1 MYIIYYRTG
10 PRDGSKPYT
19 RNRVEE
25 TLVSYPQQT
34 MLNKFKQS
42 WPKMAFVCVLGI
54 VVSYVI
60 GRGREQTAFV
70 WIINAI
76 FSAGMAL
83 LLVGIAHQLT
93 NMHMFTSLSY
103 GVKLLKMIF
112 RNEHK
117 SADDLKDDYIEYSTT
132 GVPKYSGVY
141 FRRADIA
148 KYKFTKSS
156 IPYEIWEGTLSICK
170 DEEFKIIPLGPQK
183 IIYKNGEF
191 FL

>member
-1 MYIIYYRTG
+1 M
-10 PRDGSKPYT
+10 
-19 RNRVEE
+19 
-25 TLVSYPQQT
+25 SYPQQT

-70 WIINAI
+70 WIINAT

-117 SADDLKDDYIEYSTT
+117 SADDLKDDYIEYRDSRKHHDD
-132 GVPKYSGVY
+132 VSLYMLC
-141 FRRADIA
+141 AAILIA
-148 KYKFTKSS
+148 ISALLS
-156 IPYEIWEGTLSICK
+156 LLHTL
-170 DEEFKIIPLGPQK
+170 
-183 IIYKNGEF
+183 
-191 FL
+191 

>member
-1 MYIIYYRTG
+1 
-10 PRDGSKPYT
+10 
-19 RNRVEE
+19 
-25 TLVSYPQQT
+25 

-117 SADDLKDDYIEYSTT
+117 SADDLKDDYIEYRDSRKHHDD
-132 GVPKYSGVY
+132 VSLYMVC
-141 FRRADIA
+141 AAILIA
-148 KYKFTKSS
+148 ISAL
-156 IPYEIWEGTLSICK
+156 LS
-170 DEEFKIIPLGPQK
+170 L
-183 IIYKNGEF
+183 
-191 FL
+191 LHML

>member
-1 MYIIYYRTG
+1 M
-10 PRDGSKPYT
+10 
-19 RNRVEE
+19 
-25 TLVSYPQQT
+25 SYPPQT
-34 MLNKFKQS
+34 LLNKFKQS
-42 WPKMAFVCVLGI
+42 WPKLAFVCVLGI

-117 SADDLKDDYIEYSTT
+117 SADDLKDDYIEYRDSRKHHDD
-132 GVPKYSGVY
+132 VSLYMLC
-141 FRRADIA
+141 AAILIA
-148 KYKFTKSS
+148 ISAL
-156 IPYEIWEGTLSICK
+156 LS
-170 DEEFKIIPLGPQK
+170 L
-183 IIYKNGEF
+183 
-191 FL
+191 LHML

>member
-1 MYIIYYRTG
+1 M
-10 PRDGSKPYT
+10 
-19 RNRVEE
+19 
-25 TLVSYPQQT
+25 SYPQQT

-42 WPKMAFVCVLGI
+42 WPKLAFVCVLGI

-83 LLVGIAHQLT
+83 LFVGIAHQLT

-117 SADDLKDDYIEYSTT
+117 SADDLKDDYIEYRDSRKHHDD
-132 GVPKYSGVY
+132 VSLYMIC
-141 FRRADIA
+141 AAILIA
-148 KYKFTKSS
+148 ISAL
-156 IPYEIWEGTLSICK
+156 LS
-170 DEEFKIIPLGPQK
+170 L
-183 IIYKNGEF
+183 
-191 FL
+191 LHML

>member
-1 MYIIYYRTG
+1 M
-10 PRDGSKPYT
+10 
-19 RNRVEE
+19 
-25 TLVSYPQQT
+25 SYPQQT

-42 WPKMAFVCVLGI
+42 WPKLAFVCVLGT

-83 LLVGIAHQLT
+83 LFVGIGHQLT

-117 SADDLKDDYIEYSTT
+117 SADDLKDDYIEYRDSRKHHDD
-132 GVPKYSGVY
+132 VSLYMLC
-141 FRRADIA
+141 AAILIA
-148 KYKFTKSS
+148 ISAL
-156 IPYEIWEGTLSICK
+156 LS
-170 DEEFKIIPLGPQK
+170 LL
-183 IIYKNGEF
+183 YM
-191 FL
+191 L

>member
-60 GRGREQTAFV
+60 CRGREQTAFV

-117 SADDLKDDYIEYSTT
+117 SADIATAANIMMTYPYICYVQQYSLRYRRCFHYYICFKANETLTNLTLNLKPIMAS
-132 GVPKYSGVY
+132 
-141 FRRADIA
+141 A
-148 KYKFTKSS
+148 KNKRTKKERK
-156 IPYEIWEGTLSICK
+156 PT
-170 DEEFKIIPLGPQK
+170 
-183 IIYKNGEF
+183 
-191 FL
+191 

>member
-1 MYIIYYRTG
+1 M
-10 PRDGSKPYT
+10 
-19 RNRVEE
+19 
-25 TLVSYPQQT
+25 VSYPQQT

-60 GRGREQTAFV
+60 GREREQTAFV
-70 WIINAI
+70 WIINAV

-117 SADDLKDDYIEYSTT
+117 SADDLKDDYIEYRDSRKHHDD
-132 GVPKYSGVY
+132 VSLYMLC
-141 FRRADIA
+141 AAILIA
-148 KYKFTKSS
+148 ISAL
-156 IPYEIWEGTLSICK
+156 LS
-170 DEEFKIIPLGPQK
+170 L
-183 IIYKNGEF
+183 
-191 FL
+191 LHML

>member
-1 MYIIYYRTG
+1 M
-10 PRDGSKPYT
+10 
-19 RNRVEE
+19 
-25 TLVSYPQQT
+25 SYPQQT

-42 WPKMAFVCVLGI
+42 WPKLAFVCVLGI

-117 SADDLKDDYIEYSTT
+117 SADDLKNDYIEYRDSRKHHDD
-132 GVPKYSGVY
+132 VSLYMLC
-141 FRRADIA
+141 AAILIA
-148 KYKFTKSS
+148 ISAL
-156 IPYEIWEGTLSICK
+156 LS
-170 DEEFKIIPLGPQK
+170 L
-183 IIYKNGEF
+183 
-191 FL
+191 LHML

>member
-1 MYIIYYRTG
+1 M
-10 PRDGSKPYT
+10 
-19 RNRVEE
+19 
-25 TLVSYPQQT
+25 SYHQQT

-83 LLVGIAHQLT
+83 LFVGIAHQLT

-117 SADDLKDDYIEYSTT
+117 SADDLKDDYIEYRDSRKHHDD
-132 GVPKYSGVY
+132 VSLYMLC
-141 FRRADIA
+141 AAILIA
-148 KYKFTKSS
+148 ISAL
-156 IPYEIWEGTLSICK
+156 LS
-170 DEEFKIIPLGPQK
+170 L
-183 IIYKNGEF
+183 
-191 FL
+191 LHML

>member
-1 MYIIYYRTG
+1 M
-10 PRDGSKPYT
+10 
-19 RNRVEE
+19 
-25 TLVSYPQQT
+25 SYPQQT

-42 WPKMAFVCVLGI
+42 WPKLAFVCVLGI

-83 LLVGIAHQLT
+83 LFVGIAHQLT

-117 SADDLKDDYIEYSTT
+117 SADDLKDDYIEYRDSRKHHDD
-132 GVPKYSGVY
+132 VSLYMLC
-141 FRRADIA
+141 AAILIA
-148 KYKFTKSS
+148 ISAL
-156 IPYEIWEGTLSICK
+156 LSLLHI
-170 DEEFKIIPLGPQK
+170 L
-183 IIYKNGEF
+183 
-191 FL
+191 

>member
-1 MYIIYYRTG
+1 M
-10 PRDGSKPYT
+10 
-19 RNRVEE
+19 
-25 TLVSYPQQT
+25 SYPQQT

-42 WPKMAFVCVLGI
+42 WPKMAFVCVLGTA
-54 VVSYVI
+54 VSYVI

-117 SADDLKDDYIEYSTT
+117 SADDLKDDYIEYRDSRKHHDD
-132 GVPKYSGVY
+132 VSLYMLC
-141 FRRADIA
+141 AAILIA
-148 KYKFTKSS
+148 ISAL
-156 IPYEIWEGTLSICK
+156 LSLLHI
-170 DEEFKIIPLGPQK
+170 L
-183 IIYKNGEF
+183 
-191 FL
+191 

>member
-1 MYIIYYRTG
+1 M
-10 PRDGSKPYT
+10 
-19 RNRVEE
+19 N
-25 TLVSYPQQT
+25 YPQQT

-70 WIINAI
+70 WIINAT

-83 LLVGIAHQLT
+83 LLVGIGHQLT

-117 SADDLKDDYIEYSTT
+117 SADDLKDDYIEYRDSRKHHDD
-132 GVPKYSGVY
+132 VSLYMLC
-141 FRRADIA
+141 AAILIA
-148 KYKFTKSS
+148 ISAL
-156 IPYEIWEGTLSICK
+156 LS
-170 DEEFKIIPLGPQK
+170 L
-183 IIYKNGEF
+183 
-191 FL
+191 LHML

>member
-1 MYIIYYRTG
+1 M
-10 PRDGSKPYT
+10 
-19 RNRVEE
+19 
-25 TLVSYPQQT
+25 SYPQQT

-42 WPKMAFVCVLGI
+42 WPKLAFVCVLGA

-117 SADDLKDDYIEYSTT
+117 SADDLKDDYIEYRDSRKHHDD
-132 GVPKYSGVY
+132 VSLYMLC
-141 FRRADIA
+141 AAILIA
-148 KYKFTKSS
+148 ISAL
-156 IPYEIWEGTLSICK
+156 LS
-170 DEEFKIIPLGPQK
+170 LL
-183 IIYKNGEF
+183 YM
-191 FL
+191 L

>member
-1 MYIIYYRTG
+1 M
-10 PRDGSKPYT
+10 
-19 RNRVEE
+19 
-25 TLVSYPQQT
+25 VSYPKQT

-54 VVSYVI
+54 AVSYVI

-83 LLVGIAHQLT
+83 LLVGIGHQLT

-117 SADDLKDDYIEYSTT
+117 SADDLKDDYIEYRDSRKHHDD
-132 GVPKYSGVY
+132 VSLYMLC
-141 FRRADIA
+141 AAILIA
-148 KYKFTKSS
+148 ISAL
-156 IPYEIWEGTLSICK
+156 LS
-170 DEEFKIIPLGPQK
+170 L
-183 IIYKNGEF
+183 
-191 FL
+191 LHML

>member
-1 MYIIYYRTG
+1 M
-10 PRDGSKPYT
+10 
-19 RNRVEE
+19 
-25 TLVSYPQQT
+25 VSYPQQT

-54 VVSYVI
+54 AVSYVI

-117 SADDLKDDYIEYSTT
+117 SADDLKDDYIEYRDSRKHHDD
-132 GVPKYSGVY
+132 VSLYMLC
-141 FRRADIA
+141 AAILIA
-148 KYKFTKSS
+148 ISAL
-156 IPYEIWEGTLSICK
+156 LS
-170 DEEFKIIPLGPQK
+170 L
-183 IIYKNGEF
+183 
-191 FL
+191 LRML

>member
-1 MYIIYYRTG
+1 M
-10 PRDGSKPYT
+10 
-19 RNRVEE
+19 
-25 TLVSYPQQT
+25 SYPQQT

-60 GRGREQTAFV
+60 CRGREQTAFV

-83 LLVGIAHQLT
+83 LLVGIAHKLT

-117 SADDLKDDYIEYSTT
+117 SADDLKDDYIEYRDSRKHHDD
-132 GVPKYSGVY
+132 VSLYMLC
-141 FRRADIA
+141 AAILIA
-148 KYKFTKSS
+148 ISAL
-156 IPYEIWEGTLSICK
+156 LS
-170 DEEFKIIPLGPQK
+170 L
-183 IIYKNGEF
+183 
-191 FL
+191 LHML

>member
-1 MYIIYYRTG
+1 MNPNLIHE
-10 PRDGSKPYT
+10 
-19 RNRVEE
+19 NRMEE
-25 TLVSYPQQT
+25 TSVSYPQQT

-117 SADDLKDDYIEYSTT
+117 SADDLKNDYIEYRDSR
-132 GVPKYSGVY
+132 KYHNDVSLYMVC
-141 FRRADIA
+141 AVILIVISA
-148 KYKFTKSS
+148 L
-156 IPYEIWEGTLSICK
+156 LS
-170 DEEFKIIPLGPQK
+170 LL
-183 IIYKNGEF
+183 YM
-191 FL
+191 L

>member
-1 MYIIYYRTG
+1 MNPNLIHE
-10 PRDGSKPYT
+10 
-19 RNRVEE
+19 NRMEE
-25 TLVSYPQQT
+25 TSVSYPQQT

-117 SADDLKDDYIEYSTT
+117 SADDLKDDYIEYRDSRKHHND
-132 GVPKYSGVY
+132 VSLYMVC
-141 FRRADIA
+141 AAILIA
-148 KYKFTKSS
+148 ISA
-156 IPYEIWEGTLSICK
+156 L
-170 DEEFKIIPLGPQK
+170 L
-183 IIYKNGEF
+183 
-191 FL
+191 

>member
-1 MYIIYYRTG
+1 MNPNLIHE
-10 PRDGSKPYT
+10 
-19 RNRVEE
+19 NRMEE
-25 TLVSYPQQT
+25 TSVSYPQQT

-60 GRGREQTAFV
+60 CRGREQTAFV

-117 SADDLKDDYIEYSTT
+117 SADDLKDDYIEYRDSRKHHND
-132 GVPKYSGVY
+132 VSLYMVC
-141 FRRADIA
+141 AAILIA
-148 KYKFTKSS
+148 ISAL
-156 IPYEIWEGTLSICK
+156 LS
-170 DEEFKIIPLGPQK
+170 L
-183 IIYKNGEF
+183 
-191 FL
+191 LHML

>member
-1 MYIIYYRTG
+1 M
-10 PRDGSKPYT
+10 
-19 RNRVEE
+19 
-25 TLVSYPQQT
+25 VSYPQQT

-83 LLVGIAHQLT
+83 LFVGIAHQLT

-117 SADDLKDDYIEYSTT
+117 SADDLKDDYIEYRDSRKHHDD
-132 GVPKYSGVY
+132 VSLYMVC
-141 FRRADIA
+141 AAILIA
-148 KYKFTKSS
+148 ISAL
-156 IPYEIWEGTLSICK
+156 LS
-170 DEEFKIIPLGPQK
+170 L
-183 IIYKNGEF
+183 
-191 FL
+191 LHML

>member
-1 MYIIYYRTG
+1 M
-10 PRDGSKPYT
+10 
-19 RNRVEE
+19 
-25 TLVSYPQQT
+25 SYPQQT

-83 LLVGIAHQLT
+83 LFVGIAHQLT

-117 SADDLKDDYIEYSTT
+117 SADDLKDDYIEYRDSRKHHDD
-132 GVPKYSGVY
+132 VSLYMVC
-141 FRRADIA
+141 AAILIA
-148 KYKFTKSS
+148 ISAL
-156 IPYEIWEGTLSICK
+156 LS
-170 DEEFKIIPLGPQK
+170 L
-183 IIYKNGEF
+183 
-191 FL
+191 LHML

>member
-1 MYIIYYRTG
+1 M
-10 PRDGSKPYT
+10 
-19 RNRVEE
+19 
-25 TLVSYPQQT
+25 SYPQQT
-34 MLNKFKQS
+34 ILNKFKQS

-54 VVSYVI
+54 AVSYVI

-83 LLVGIAHQLT
+83 LFVGIAHQLT

-117 SADDLKDDYIEYSTT
+117 SADDLKDDYIEYRDSRKHHDD
-132 GVPKYSGVY
+132 VSLYMLC
-141 FRRADIA
+141 AAILIA
-148 KYKFTKSS
+148 ISAL
-156 IPYEIWEGTLSICK
+156 LS
-170 DEEFKIIPLGPQK
+170 L
-183 IIYKNGEF
+183 
-191 FL
+191 LHML

>member
-1 MYIIYYRTG
+1 M
-10 PRDGSKPYT
+10 
-19 RNRVEE
+19 
-25 TLVSYPQQT
+25 SYPQQT

-42 WPKMAFVCVLGI
+42 WPKLAFVCVLGT

-103 GVKLLKMIF
+103 VVKLLKMIF

-117 SADDLKDDYIEYSTT
+117 SADDLKDDYIEYRDSRKHHDD
-132 GVPKYSGVY
+132 VSLYMLC
-141 FRRADIA
+141 AAILIA
-148 KYKFTKSS
+148 ISAL
-156 IPYEIWEGTLSICK
+156 LS
-170 DEEFKIIPLGPQK
+170 LL
-183 IIYKNGEF
+183 YM
-191 FL
+191 L

>member
-1 MYIIYYRTG
+1 M
-10 PRDGSKPYT
+10 
-19 RNRVEE
+19 
-25 TLVSYPQQT
+25 VSYPQQT

-76 FSAGMAL
+76 FSAGMVL
-83 LLVGIAHQLT
+83 LFVGIAHQLT

-117 SADDLKDDYIEYSTT
+117 SADDLKNDYIEYRDSRKHHDD
-132 GVPKYSGVY
+132 VSLYMLC
-141 FRRADIA
+141 AAILIA
-148 KYKFTKSS
+148 ISAL
-156 IPYEIWEGTLSICK
+156 LS
-170 DEEFKIIPLGPQK
+170 L
-183 IIYKNGEF
+183 
-191 FL
+191 LHML

>member
-1 MYIIYYRTG
+1 M
-10 PRDGSKPYT
+10 
-19 RNRVEE
+19 
-25 TLVSYPQQT
+25 SYPQQT

-60 GRGREQTAFV
+60 GREREQTAFV
-70 WIINAI
+70 WIINAV

-117 SADDLKDDYIEYSTT
+117 SADDLKNDYIEYRDSRKHHDD
-132 GVPKYSGVY
+132 VSLYMLC
-141 FRRADIA
+141 AAILIA
-148 KYKFTKSS
+148 ISAL
-156 IPYEIWEGTLSICK
+156 LS
-170 DEEFKIIPLGPQK
+170 L
-183 IIYKNGEF
+183 
-191 FL
+191 LHML

>member
-1 MYIIYYRTG
+1 
-10 PRDGSKPYT
+10 
-19 RNRVEE
+19 
-25 TLVSYPQQT
+25 LVSYPQQT

-54 VVSYVI
+54 AVSYVI

-83 LLVGIAHQLT
+83 LLVGIGHQLT

-117 SADDLKDDYIEYSTT
+117 SADDLKDDYIEYRDSRKHHDD
-132 GVPKYSGVY
+132 VSLYMLC
-141 FRRADIA
+141 AAILIA
-148 KYKFTKSS
+148 ISAL
-156 IPYEIWEGTLSICK
+156 LS
-170 DEEFKIIPLGPQK
+170 L
-183 IIYKNGEF
+183 
-191 FL
+191 LHML

>member
-1 MYIIYYRTG
+1 M
-10 PRDGSKPYT
+10 
-19 RNRVEE
+19 
-25 TLVSYPQQT
+25 VSNPQQT

-70 WIINAI
+70 CIINAI

-117 SADDLKDDYIEYSTT
+117 SADDLKNDYIEYRDSRKHHDD
-132 GVPKYSGVY
+132 VSLYMLC
-141 FRRADIA
+141 AAILIA
-148 KYKFTKSS
+148 ISAL
-156 IPYEIWEGTLSICK
+156 LS
-170 DEEFKIIPLGPQK
+170 L
-183 IIYKNGEF
+183 
-191 FL
+191 LHML

>member
-1 MYIIYYRTG
+1 M
-10 PRDGSKPYT
+10 
-19 RNRVEE
+19 
-25 TLVSYPQQT
+25 SYPQQT

-83 LLVGIAHQLT
+83 LFVGIAHQLT

-117 SADDLKDDYIEYSTT
+117 SADDLKDDYIEYRDSRKHHDD
-132 GVPKYSGVY
+132 VSLYMVCAAI
-141 FRRADIA
+141 RIA
-148 KYKFTKSS
+148 ISAL
-156 IPYEIWEGTLSICK
+156 LS
-170 DEEFKIIPLGPQK
+170 L
-183 IIYKNGEF
+183 
-191 FL
+191 LHML

>member
-1 MYIIYYRTG
+1 M
-10 PRDGSKPYT
+10 
-19 RNRVEE
+19 
-25 TLVSYPQQT
+25 VSYPQQT

-83 LLVGIAHQLT
+83 LFVGIAHQLT

-117 SADDLKDDYIEYSTT
+117 SADDLKDDYIEYRDSRKHHND
-132 GVPKYSGVY
+132 VSLYMLC
-141 FRRADIA
+141 AAILIA
-148 KYKFTKSS
+148 ISAL
-156 IPYEIWEGTLSICK
+156 LS
-170 DEEFKIIPLGPQK
+170 L
-183 IIYKNGEF
+183 
-191 FL
+191 LHML

>member
-1 MYIIYYRTG
+1 M
-10 PRDGSKPYT
+10 
-19 RNRVEE
+19 
-25 TLVSYPQQT
+25 VSYPQQT
-34 MLNKFKQS
+34 MLNKFNQS

-83 LLVGIAHQLT
+83 LFVGIAHQLT

-117 SADDLKDDYIEYSTT
+117 SADDLKDDYIEYRDSRKHHDD
-132 GVPKYSGVY
+132 VSLYMLC
-141 FRRADIA
+141 AAILIA
-148 KYKFTKSS
+148 ISAL
-156 IPYEIWEGTLSICK
+156 LS
-170 DEEFKIIPLGPQK
+170 L
-183 IIYKNGEF
+183 
-191 FL
+191 LHML

>member
-1 MYIIYYRTG
+1 M
-10 PRDGSKPYT
+10 
-19 RNRVEE
+19 
-25 TLVSYPQQT
+25 VSYPQQT

-60 GRGREQTAFV
+60 GRKREQTAFV

-83 LLVGIAHQLT
+83 LFVGIAHQLT

-117 SADDLKDDYIEYSTT
+117 SADDLKDDYIEYRDSRKHHDD
-132 GVPKYSGVY
+132 VSLYMLC
-141 FRRADIA
+141 AAILIA
-148 KYKFTKSS
+148 ISAL
-156 IPYEIWEGTLSICK
+156 LS
-170 DEEFKIIPLGPQK
+170 L
-183 IIYKNGEF
+183 
-191 FL
+191 LHML

>member
-1 MYIIYYRTG
+1 M
-10 PRDGSKPYT
+10 
-19 RNRVEE
+19 
-25 TLVSYPQQT
+25 SYPQQT

-42 WPKMAFVCVLGI
+42 WPKLAFVCVLGT

-76 FSAGMAL
+76 FSAGIAL

-117 SADDLKDDYIEYSTT
+117 SADDLKDDYIEYRDSRKHHDD
-132 GVPKYSGVY
+132 VSLYMLC
-141 FRRADIA
+141 AAILIA
-148 KYKFTKSS
+148 ISAL
-156 IPYEIWEGTLSICK
+156 LS
-170 DEEFKIIPLGPQK
+170 LL
-183 IIYKNGEF
+183 YM
-191 FL
+191 L

>member
-1 MYIIYYRTG
+1 M
-10 PRDGSKPYT
+10 
-19 RNRVEE
+19 
-25 TLVSYPQQT
+25 VSYPQQT

-54 VVSYVI
+54 AVSYVI

-83 LLVGIAHQLT
+83 LFVGIAHQLT

-103 GVKLLKMIF
+103 GVKLLKRIF

-117 SADDLKDDYIEYSTT
+117 SADDLKDDYIEYRDSRKHHDD
-132 GVPKYSGVY
+132 VSLYMLC
-141 FRRADIA
+141 AAILIA
-148 KYKFTKSS
+148 ISAL
-156 IPYEIWEGTLSICK
+156 LS
-170 DEEFKIIPLGPQK
+170 L
-183 IIYKNGEF
+183 
-191 FL
+191 LHML

>member
-1 MYIIYYRTG
+1 M
-10 PRDGSKPYT
+10 
-19 RNRVEE
+19 
-25 TLVSYPQQT
+25 SYLQQT

-60 GRGREQTAFV
+60 CRGREQTAFV

-117 SADDLKDDYIEYSTT
+117 SADDLKDDYIEYRDSRKHHDD
-132 GVPKYSGVY
+132 VSLYMLC
-141 FRRADIA
+141 AAILIA
-148 KYKFTKSS
+148 ISAL
-156 IPYEIWEGTLSICK
+156 LS
-170 DEEFKIIPLGPQK
+170 L
-183 IIYKNGEF
+183 
-191 FL
+191 LHML

>member
-1 MYIIYYRTG
+1 M
-10 PRDGSKPYT
+10 
-19 RNRVEE
+19 
-25 TLVSYPQQT
+25 SYPQQT

-54 VVSYVI
+54 VVFYVI

-83 LLVGIAHQLT
+83 LFVGIAHQLT

-117 SADDLKDDYIEYSTT
+117 SADDLKDDYIEYRDSRKHHDD
-132 GVPKYSGVY
+132 VSLYMLC
-141 FRRADIA
+141 AAILIA
-148 KYKFTKSS
+148 ISAL
-156 IPYEIWEGTLSICK
+156 LS
-170 DEEFKIIPLGPQK
+170 L
-183 IIYKNGEF
+183 
-191 FL
+191 LHML

>member
-1 MYIIYYRTG
+1 M
-10 PRDGSKPYT
+10 
-19 RNRVEE
+19 
-25 TLVSYPQQT
+25 SYSQQT

-117 SADDLKDDYIEYSTT
+117 SADDLKDDYIEYRDSRKHHDD
-132 GVPKYSGVY
+132 VSLYMVC
-141 FRRADIA
+141 AAILIA
-148 KYKFTKSS
+148 ISAL
-156 IPYEIWEGTLSICK
+156 LS
-170 DEEFKIIPLGPQK
+170 L
-183 IIYKNGEF
+183 
-191 FL
+191 LHML

>member
-1 MYIIYYRTG
+1 M
-10 PRDGSKPYT
+10 
-19 RNRVEE
+19 
-25 TLVSYPQQT
+25 SYPQQT

-83 LLVGIAHQLT
+83 LFVGIAHQLT

-117 SADDLKDDYIEYSTT
+117 SADDLKDDYIEYRDSRKHHDD
-132 GVPKYSGVY
+132 VSLYMLC
-141 FRRADIA
+141 AAILIA
-148 KYKFTKSS
+148 TSAL
-156 IPYEIWEGTLSICK
+156 LS
-170 DEEFKIIPLGPQK
+170 L
-183 IIYKNGEF
+183 
-191 FL
+191 LHML